1 MSPFP
6 TSSLI
11 LADVL
16 MITDSG
22 SVDTE
27 DVSDE
32 LGDTVVT
39 PLHSSLLQFTV
50 WVRTVPRGGI
60 LAAFGGHQ

>member
-1 MSPFP
+1 MEQNHLKGPWYVPFP

-11 LADVL
+11 LVDVL

-39 PLHSSLLQFTV
+39 PLHSPLL
-50 WVRTVPRGGI
+50 
-60 LAAFGGHQ
+60 